1 VSKSTQSPELN
12 HDTVQILCNEKG
24 GMGIAI
30 EVIAINRTG
39 AIKLIYQWKLI
50 R

>member
-1 VSKSTQSPELN
+1 VSKSTQSSELN

-30 EVIAINRTG
+30 EVNAI
-39 AIKLIYQWKLI
+39 I
-50 R
+50 RASALE